1 MSALGRIVRSGV
13 ARKRVQTLVL
23 TLTTMLAV
31 TASVLAAGLV
41 VASRAP
47 FDHAFA
53 RQHGPHLTARF
64 DGSRATPA
72 QLAATAHASG
82 VTDAAGPFPVLSLR
96 PRFSDDPGPGAPGG
110 PPLTVVGRASQGGPV
125 DRVDLVAGRWATAPG
140 EIVLDTGG
148 PESPI
153 GHKIT
158 FNEVPGRPTL
168 TIVGQARSVSR
179 TADAWVVPAQITAMT
194 ARAPEYQ
201 MLYRFQHAGGD
212 AQVSAGRA
220 AVTAAAPRGS
230 LTGAGSYLEVRHTAQ
245 RETATFVPFIVA
257 FGVLALA
264 MSVLTIGVVVNAA
277 VAAATHRI
285 GVLKS
290 LGFTP
295 SQVVAGYVGKALIP
309 AAIGTGL
316 GVVFGNLLAVPAMR
330 QEGNAYQTGTRTV
343 APWIDVAVAAAALA
357 AVAVTALLPAL
368 RAGRLRAAEAIA
380 VGRAPRPGRGRAVR
394 HLLGRLPLSRPVSL
408 GLAAPFARPAR
419 SVAMGLALML
429 GTAAVAF
436 GTGLAL
442 SLNGIQKGLDQDQ
455 PGAVSAR
462 TLRFDEAPPPGAGN
476 GPGPGHGP
484 GHASGNGPGNG
495 SGNAPPPMP
504 KPADASAVARTIA
517 AQPGT
522 RRYFGMT
529 QTQIGL
535 AGMTRTASLI
545 TYTGDSTWGGLQMV
559 SGRWFR
565 APGEAVVPSELLKA
579 TGTKVGGTIT
589 LTDAGRTARLRVV
602 GEVLMLRDDGMD
614 VLTDAASTT
623 ALGVRFDPGMTE
635 FQIDVKPG
643 TDAAA
648 YARTL
653 DGALKTVGGSAG
665 KNSTRIISPTVAAMD
680 TLAGMLTILLVV
692 VAGLGVLNTVVLDT
706 RERVRD
712 LGVLKALG
720 MAPRQVVGMIVTT
733 VGLVGLCFGA
743 AGIPIGMALH
753 SAVVPRMGK
762 AAGSGIPHEDLAVF
776 QAPLVAA
783 LLLGG
788 VLIAVAGALLPAG
801 WAARTR
807 TSTALRTE

>member
-53 RQHGPHLTARF
+53 KQHGAHLTARF
-64 DGSRATPA
+64 DGSRATPE
-72 QLAATAHASG
+72 QLAATAHAPG
-82 VTDAAGPFPVLSLR
+82 VTATAGPFPVLTLR
-96 PRFSDDPGPGAPGG
+96 PSFGEGGGG
-110 PPLTVVGRASQGGPV
+110 PDPLPMTIAGRPAPDGPV
-125 DRVDLVAGRWATAPG
+125 DDVDLVDGRWATTRG
-140 EIVLDTGG
+140 EIVVDADG
-148 PESPI
+148 PPFPV
-153 GHKIT
+153 GHKVT
-158 FNEVPGRPTL
+158 FSQAAGHPTL
-168 TIVGQARSVSR
+168 TIVGRARSVGRS
-179 TADAWVVPAQITAMT
+179 ADAWVAPAQLTALT
-194 ARAPEYQ
+194 TRAPDQQ
-201 MLYRFQHAGGD
+201 MLYRFRHAATD
-212 AQVSAGRA
+212 AQMSAGRA

-230 LTGAGSYLEVRHTAQ
+230 LTGAGSYLTIRHKAQ

-257 FGVLALA
+257 FGLLALV

-295 SQVVAGYVGKALIP
+295 SQVVTGYVGKALIP

-316 GVVFGNLLAVPAMR
+316 GVVFGNLLAIPAMR
-330 QEGNAYQTGTRTV
+330 QEGNAYQTGSRTV

-357 AVAVTALLPAL
+357 AVAVTALVPAL

-380 VGRAPRPGRGRAVR
+380 IGRAPRPGRGRTAR
-394 HLLGRLPLSRPVSL
+394 RLLGRLPLARPVSL

-442 SLNGIQKGLDQDQ
+442 SLNGIQNGLNQDEA
-455 PGAVSAR
+455 GAVTVHVMGRPGMQAGP
-462 TLRFDEAPPPGAGN
+462 DGAPEAPAPGQRPRN
-476 GPGPGHGP
+476 GP
-484 GHASGNGPGNG
+484 
-495 SGNAPPPMP
+495 APTPE
-504 KPADASAVARTIA
+504 PADPAAIARTIE

-522 RRYFGMT
+522 RRYFSVSEAR
-529 QTQIGL
+529 IGV
-535 AGMTRTASLI
+535 AGMTSAASL
-545 TYTGDSTWGGLQMV
+545 TAYTGDASWGAFQIV
-559 SGRWFR
+559 SGRWFHG
-565 APGEAVVPSELLKA
+565 PGEAVAPSALLKA
-579 TGTKVGGTIT
+579 TGTRVGGTIT
-589 LTDAGRTARLRVV
+589 LTNAGRTARVRIV
-602 GEVLMLRDDGMD
+602 GEIMMVRDDGMD
-614 VLTDAASTT
+614 VLTDTAST
-623 ALGVRFDPGMTE
+623 APLGIGFDPGMTE
-635 FQIDVKPG
+635 FHIDVKDG
-643 TDAAA
+643 TDAGA
-648 YARTL
+648 YTRSL
-653 DGALKTVGGSAG
+653 DRALQGVGGAADR
-665 KNSTRIISPTVAAMD
+665 NTAHISPTVVAMD
-680 TLAGMLTILLVV
+680 TLAGMLTVLLVV

-706 RERVRD
+706 RERVHD

-720 MAPRQVVGMIVTT
+720 MAPRQVIGMIITT
-733 VGLVGLCFGA
+733 VGLVGLCFAA
-743 AGIPIGMALH
+743 AGIPLGMALH
-753 SAVVPRMGK
+753 AAVVPEMGK
-762 AAGSGIPHEDLAVF
+762 AAGTGIPSADLNVFDLPLLAV
-776 QAPLVAA
+776 